1 MIALVRTALS
11 RPYTFVV
18 LALLLLIIGPLAAL
32 RTPTDIFPDIR
43 IPVIGVV
50 WQYTGLPPDQ
60 MAGRIT
66 TPFERAL
73 TTTVNDIEHIVANS
87 YNGFGIVK
95 IFFQPNVDI
104 RTANAQVTAISQ
116 TLIKAMPPGATPPL
130 ILNYSAST
138 VPIIQVALS
147 GEGLTEQNLADIGI
161 NQLRTP
167 LVTVP
172 GAAIPYPFG
181 GKLRQVQIDLDPTA
195 LQARGL
201 SAQDVANALAAQN
214 LITPVGTQKI
224 GSFEYNIQL
233 NNSPLRMEELGDL
246 PIKAVGGAMV
256 YMRDVASVR
265 DGNPPQT
272 NIVHVNGNRSV
283 LMMVLKAGAISTL
296 DIIAGI
302 KRKVVEVRDQLPEA
316 LRIGFIGD
324 QSLFV
329 RGAITG
335 VAYEGIIA
343 ALLTSV
349 MILLFLGSWRSTVI
363 IAVSIPLSVLGAI
376 IILSAIGETL
386 NIMTLGGLALAV
398 GILVD
403 DATVTIENINWHLE
417 HGKDV
422 EPAIMDGARQ
432 IVTPA
437 FVSLLCI
444 CIVFVPMFFLTGV
457 PRFLFVPMAE
467 AVMFAML
474 WSFILSR
481 TLVPTMAK
489 YLLKVHAPHAQK
501 VPTRNPL
508 VRFQRGFEARFER
521 VRELYRALLSLCM
534 RRRPLFLTGFLGF
547 VGLSFLLF
555 PYLGRNFFPAVDA
568 GSILMHVR
576 TQIGTRVEESAGQFA
591 EVQKAIRKII
601 PPGEIETLAD
611 NIGMPISGINMTYN
625 NTGVIGPQDG
635 DIQIK
640 LKEGHR
646 PTEEYVAALRETLP
660 RAFPGLTF
668 AFLPAD
674 IVSQILNFGAPAP
687 IDLQVRG
694 ADVNANFAYASKLL
708 GRIRR
713 IPGVADA
720 RIQQSISNPTFNIDV
735 DRTRAQYVG
744 LTERDVTNSLVVN
757 LAGSAQVAPTYYL
770 NPDNGVS
777 YSIVMQTP
785 QFQIDSLSALQ
796 TLPITAAS
804 TAIPPILGGIANI
817 SRSTSSAVVSQYDIQ
832 SMVQIYA
839 TTQGRDLG
847 AVASDVRALV
857 ADTAKQVPK
866 GSSVVLLGQ
875 VQTMYA
881 AFTGLLFG
889 LLAAV
894 VLIYFLIVVNF
905 QSWSDPFVIITALPA
920 ALTGSPVTA

>member
-1 MIALVRTALS
+1 
-11 RPYTFVV
+11 
-18 LALLLLIIGPLAAL
+18 
-32 RTPTDIFPDIR
+32 
-43 IPVIGVV
+43 
-50 WQYTGLPPDQ
+50 
-60 MAGRIT
+60 
-66 TPFERAL
+66 
-73 TTTVNDIEHIVANS
+73 
-87 YNGFGIVK
+87 
-95 IFFQPNVDI
+95 
-104 RTANAQVTAISQ
+104 
-116 TLIKAMPPGATPPL
+116 
-130 ILNYSAST
+130 
-138 VPIIQVALS
+138 
-147 GEGLTEQNLADIGI
+147 
-161 NQLRTP
+161 
-167 LVTVP
+167 
-172 GAAIPYPFG
+172 
-181 GKLRQVQIDLDPTA
+181 
-195 LQARGL
+195 
-201 SAQDVANALAAQN
+201 
-214 LITPVGTQKI
+214 
-224 GSFEYNIQL
+224 
-233 NNSPLRMEELGDL
+233 
-246 PIKAVGGAMV
+246 
-256 YMRDVASVR
+256 
-265 DGNPPQT
+265 
-272 NIVHVNGNRSV
+272 
-283 LMMVLKAGAISTL
+283 
-296 DIIAGI
+296 
-302 KRKVVEVRDQLPEA
+302 
-316 LRIGFIGD
+316 
-324 QSLFV
+324 
-329 RGAITG
+329 
-335 VAYEGIIA
+335 
-343 ALLTSV
+343 
-349 MILLFLGSWRSTVI
+349 
-363 IAVSIPLSVLGAI
+363 
-376 IILSAIGETL
+376 
-386 NIMTLGGLALAV
+386 
-398 GILVD
+398 
-403 DATVTIENINWHLE
+403 
-417 HGKDV
+417 
-422 EPAIMDGARQ
+422 MDGARQ

-467 AVMFAML
+467 AVMFAMM

-489 YLLKVHAPHAQK
+489 YLLKAHAPHAEK
-501 VPTRNPL
+501 APTRNPL
-508 VRFQRGFEARFER
+508 VRFQRGFELRFER
-521 VRELYRALLSLCM
+521 LRNVYRALLSLCM
-534 RRRPLFLTGFLGF
+534 QRRPLFLAGFLGF
-547 VGLSFLLF
+547 VSLSFLLF
-555 PYLGRNFFPAVDA
+555 PYLGRNFFPSVDA
-568 GSILMHVR
+568 GSILMHIR
-576 TQIGTRVEESAGQFA
+576 TQVGTRVEESAGQFA
-591 EVQKAIRKII
+591 EVQKAIRKVI

-646 PTEEYVAALRETLP
+646 PTEEYVTALRETLP

-713 IPGVADA
+713 IPGIADA

-785 QFQIDSLSALQ
+785 QFQIDSLNALQ

-847 AVASDVRALV
+847 AVASDVRDLV
-857 ADTAKQVPK
+857 AETAREVPK

-905 QSWSDPFVIITALPA
+905 QSWSDPFVIITALPSA
-920 ALTGSPVTA
+920 LAGIIWMLFATHTTLSVPALTGAIMCMGVATANSVLVISFARERYAATGDPVTAAIEAGFVRFRPVLMTALAMIIGMLPMALELGEGGEQNAPLGRAVIGGLILATVATLMFVPVVFSMVHKRMEPQADVTSETTHG